1 MKKYILQ
8 LVFVLIT
15 FPFIQG
21 CSGGREVS
29 SSVTD
34 NEIVI
39 DGIQTDW
46 NNLTYI
52 DGENISFGFKNDASN
67 LYLCVITSD
76 RNKIMKML
84 RGGLTI
90 WLEPEN
96 SDELIGVRYPDKAD
110 PSELMKLRRDNTEIP
125 QPPNDDSRIQNMLR
139 MQNEL
144 YIVKENNFVLSAFPL
159 KSETY
164 KANIDVTDGK
174 FFYELKIPFRS
185 NNDIKGALNS
195 GAGKSV
201 NITFETGEMER
212 MDMRRRMPDGM
223 GEPDDEQMPGNM
235 GERPE
240 GRGFGRIPGMN
251 MDTSPMKYKFKLK
264 MN

>member
-1 MKKYILQ
+1 MKKYIVQ
-8 LVFVLIT
+8 LVFVLLT
-15 FPFIQG
+15 LPFIEG

-34 NEIVI
+34 NEIII

-46 NNLTYI
+46 NNLNYI

-96 SDELIGVRYPDKAD
+96 SDDLIGVRYPDKAD
-110 PSELMKLRRDNTEIP
+110 PSELMKLRRDNTEIS
-125 QPPNDDSRIQNMLR
+125 QQSNDDSRIQNMLR

-144 YIVKENNFVLSAFPL
+144 YVVKENNFVLNAFPING
-159 KSETY
+159 ETY
-164 KANIDVTDGK
+164 KAHIDVTDGK
-174 FFYELKIPFRS
+174 FFYEVKIPFRT
-185 NNDIKGALNS
+185 NTDVKGALNS
-195 GAGKSV
+195 GAGKTV
-201 NITFETGEMER
+201 NIVFETGEMER
-212 MDMRRRMPDGM
+212 LGMQRRPPEGM

-240 GRGFGRIPGMN
+240 GRGFGRGPGMN